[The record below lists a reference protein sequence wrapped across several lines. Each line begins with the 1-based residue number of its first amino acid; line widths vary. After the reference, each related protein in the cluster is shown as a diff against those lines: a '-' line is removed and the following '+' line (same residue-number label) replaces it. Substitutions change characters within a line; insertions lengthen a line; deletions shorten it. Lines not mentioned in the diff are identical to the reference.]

1 MLFYAAIKS
10 AIADDTGLGN
20 TILHIHGG
28 LAILMIARLL
38 TRRSLGSFWPFS
50 AVLALEVLNEVLDRI
65 NHGGWR
71 WPDTIND
78 VVNTLFWPLVISMGV
93 RLRPLSTHARTAA
106 ATAFFTPW
114 RRKDRDGGSDD
125 PTHAAS
131 IRGEGDA

>member
-28 LAILMIARLL
+28 LAILMIVRLL

-50 AVLALEVLNEVLDRI
+50 AVVALELLNEMLDRI

-71 WPDTIND
+71 WPDTIGD
-78 VVNTLFWPLVISMGV
+78 VVNTLFWPLVISIGV
-93 RLRPLSTHARTAA
+93 RLRPLSSQERTNA
-106 ATAFFTPW
+106 ATAFFLQW
-114 RRKDRDGGSDD
+114 RRKALEGGAKDI
-125 PTHAAS
+125 PENGN
-131 IRGEGDA
+131 GES